1 LQFPLSI
8 VKVTSSL
15 VAQHTAEDLWTRA
28 RQQIPMRSRET
39 SGDAMVRCF
48 EETDDFPSENRDFIY
63 HPLASISLRLQTFSK
78 LLGKLITTQ
87 FKRFFLIIQKY
98 LKMRGFKR

>member
-1 LQFPLSI
+1 MFKNLDFGLQFPLSI

-15 VAQHTAEDLWTRA
+15 VAQHTAVDSWTRA
-28 RQQIPMRSRET
+28 RQHIPMRSREN

-48 EETDDFPSENRDFIY
+48 EETDVFPFENRGFIY
-63 HPLASISLRLQTFSK
+63 YPLAPISLRLQKFSK

-87 FKRFFLIIQKY
+87 FRRF
-98 LKMRGFKR
+98 